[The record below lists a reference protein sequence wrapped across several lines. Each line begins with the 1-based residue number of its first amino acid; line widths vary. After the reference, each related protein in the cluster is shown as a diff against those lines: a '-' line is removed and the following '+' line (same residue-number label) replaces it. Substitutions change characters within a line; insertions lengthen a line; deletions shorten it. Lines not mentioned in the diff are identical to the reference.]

1 MDTILI
7 IAAVLCFLLAAFGV
21 GAPKVHL
28 GWLGL
33 ALYVVTAL
41 TP

>member
-7 IAAVLCFLLAAFGV
+7 VAAVILLGLAAFGV
-21 GAPKVHL
+21 NLGRVQS